1 MRRLLLDTHA
11 LLWVLDDDAALD
23 ESARSAIVD
32 PRNDVFVS
40 AVSMWEISIKRS
52 LGKLKAPE
60 ELLSTVAAS
69 GFRELPVTFVHADQ
83 AGGLPPHHRDPF
95 DRMLVAQA
103 QVDGLT
109 IVTHDSVIA
118 KYGVRILAT

>member
-103 QVDGLT
+103 QMEGLT

-118 KYGVRILAT
+118 RYGVRILAT

>member
-11 LLWVLDDDAALD
+11 LLWVLDDDDALD

-32 PRNDVFVS
+32 PDNDVFVS
-40 AVSMWEISIKRS
+40 SISMWEISIKRS

-60 ELLSTVAAS
+60 DLLSAVEAS

-83 AGGLPPHHRDPF
+83 AGGLPPPPPGPLRSDARGAGTGGGAHHRHP
-95 DRMLVAQA
+95 
-103 QVDGLT
+103 
-109 IVTHDSVIA
+109 
-118 KYGVRILAT
+118 